1 MTFLSAYL
9 KKTFGSKV
17 YRVSLST
24 GCTCPN
30 RDGKL
35 SFGGC
40 TFCSEGGSG
49 EFAQAGSFA
58 QQFEKGK
65 KLIESKL
72 PKNDSSQKKYI
83 AYFQSFSNTYVSE
96 KSGPSFEELE
106 KIFLEAAN
114 HREVAVISIGT
125 RPHCID
131 EKMLNLIS
139 RLNKIKPVWIELGL
153 QTADDKTGCL
163 INRNFSW
170 KDFTETYARLKS
182 RGISVIVHVIFGLPG
197 ETEETMLLTVKK
209 LGQLTPVLD
218 GIKIHNLQ
226 ILSGTKI
233 SEDFKNNPWHVMT
246 LEEYSELLKKALAL
260 LNPATIIH
268 RITGDGPKKLLMEP
282 KWSSNKKMVLNH
294 MKKLFP
300 EMEK

>member
-35 SFGGC
+35 SLGGC

-83 AYFQSFSNTYVSE
+83 AYFQSFSNTY
-96 KSGPSFEELE
+96 
-106 KIFLEAAN
+106 
-114 HREVAVISIGT
+114 
-125 RPHCID
+125 
-131 EKMLNLIS
+131 
-139 RLNKIKPVWIELGL
+139 
-153 QTADDKTGCL
+153 L
-163 INRNFSW
+163 INMSHAQRCMSIIFQ
-170 KDFTETYARLKS
+170 ELKNS
-182 RGISVIVHVIFGLPG
+182 
-197 ETEETMLLTVKK
+197 
-209 LGQLTPVLD
+209 
-218 GIKIHNLQ
+218 
-226 ILSGTKI
+226 
-233 SEDFKNNPWHVMT
+233 
-246 LEEYSELLKKALAL
+246 
-260 LNPATIIH
+260 
-268 RITGDGPKKLLMEP
+268 
-282 KWSSNKKMVLNH
+282 
-294 MKKLFP
+294 
-300 EMEK
+300 

>member
-1 MTFLSAYL
+1 MTFLSTYL

-49 EFAQAGSFA
+49 EFAQVGSFA

-106 KIFLEAAN
+106 KIFAEYN
-114 HREVAVISIGT
+114 VENIYPIVQNRKNI
-125 RPHCID
+125 CI
-131 EKMLNLIS
+131 EELKRIV
-139 RLNKIKPVWIELGL
+139 KI
-153 QTADDKTGCL
+153 
-163 INRNFSW
+163 
-170 KDFTETYARLKS
+170 Y
-182 RGISVIVHVIFGLPG
+182 
-197 ETEETMLLTVKK
+197 
-209 LGQLTPVLD
+209 
-218 GIKIHNLQ
+218 
-226 ILSGTKI
+226 
-233 SEDFKNNPWHVMT
+233 
-246 LEEYSELLKKALAL
+246 
-260 LNPATIIH
+260 
-268 RITGDGPKKLLMEP
+268 
-282 KWSSNKKMVLNH
+282 
-294 MKKLFP
+294 
-300 EMEK
+300 

>member
-17 YRVSLST
+17 YRISLST

-65 KLIESKL
+65 KLIESKF
-72 PKNDSSQKKYI
+72 PKKDSSQKKYI
-83 AYFQSFSNTYVSE
+83 AYFQSFSNTYISE
-96 KSGPSFEELE
+96 KSGPAFEELE
-106 KIFLEAAN
+106 KLFLEAAS
-114 HREVAVISIGT
+114 HDEIVAISIGT
-125 RPHCID
+125 RPDCID
-131 EKMLNLIS
+131 ERTLNLIS

-153 QTADDKTGCL
+153 QTASDKTGNL
-163 INRNFSW
+163 VNRNFSW
-170 KDFTETYARLKS
+170 NDFTETYARLKS
-182 RGISVIVHVIFGLPG
+182 AGISVIAHVIFGLPN
-197 ETEETMLLTVKK
+197 ETEESMLLTVKK
-209 LGQLTPVLD
+209 LGQLTPILD

-233 SEDFKNNPWHVMT
+233 AMDFKNNPWHVMT
-246 LEEYSELLKKALAL
+246 LEEYSELLKKALTL
-260 LNPATIIH
+260 LNPDTIIH
-268 RITGDGPKKLLMEP
+268 RITGDGPKNLLIEP
-282 KWSSNKKMVLNH
+282 KWSANKKMVLNH